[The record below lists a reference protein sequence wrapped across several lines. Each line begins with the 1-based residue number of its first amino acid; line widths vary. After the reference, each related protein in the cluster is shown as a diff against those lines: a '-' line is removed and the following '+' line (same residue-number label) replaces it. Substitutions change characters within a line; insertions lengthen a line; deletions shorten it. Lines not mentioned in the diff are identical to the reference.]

1 MAGDVAERRHRCH
14 RGRALPHRRTFAP
27 AARRRYR
34 SRDATVSPGAP
45 DTRPHLEAAPL
56 RIVFFGSSDFAI
68 PSLKALQTG
77 GHAPD
82 LVVTKPDA
90 PRGRGRK
97 IYDSDVKLA
106 AQELGLACSQ
116 PADVHAPEFL
126 DELKK
131 LGPDLGVVVSY
142 GVILKPELLE
152 LPKLGMINAHASLL
166 PLYRGAAPI
175 QRAIRDGQAETGV
188 TIMRIVEALD
198 AGDVLLTKPTKI
210 DPREN
215 AGMLR
220 ERLAEL
226 SGVALLEALALL
238 AKGKPKYTPQDPS
251 KATYAPKVEKEHG
264 VINWKL
270 PAKEIDLL
278 VRAMT
283 PKPGAQT
290 RLGSKRFIVMEGTV
304 EQDLY
309 GMGIPGGLQSSGEE
323 GIRVCTGKDIYR
335 ITRIKPDNGRN
346 MTAGEFVRGHHIA
359 PDARF
364 G

>member
-1 MAGDVAERRHRCH
+1 M
-14 RGRALPHRRTFAP
+14 
-27 AARRRYR
+27 
-34 SRDATVSPGAP
+34 
-45 DTRPHLEAAPL
+45 

-68 PSLKALQTG
+68 PSLKAIKDG
-77 GHAPD
+77 GFAPE

-106 AQELGLACSQ
+106 AQELGLPHHQ
-116 PADVHAPEFL
+116 PVDPHGAEFL
-126 DELKK
+126 DKLKAMQ
-131 LGPDLGVVVSY
+131 PDLGIVVSY
-142 GVILKPELLE
+142 GVILKPELLA
-152 LPKLGMINAHASLL
+152 LPKHGLINAHASLL

-175 QRAIRDGQAETGV
+175 QRAIREGQAETGV
-188 TIMRIVEALD
+188 TIMKIIEPLD
-198 AGDVLLTKPTKI
+198 AGDILLSKITKI

-215 AGMLR
+215 AGQLR
-220 ERLAEL
+220 TRLAEL
-226 SGVALLEALALL
+226 SGVALLEAIDLI
-238 AKGKPKYTPQDPS
+238 AKGKAKYTPQDAS

-264 VINWKL
+264 VIQWKL

>member
-1 MAGDVAERRHRCH
+1 
-14 RGRALPHRRTFAP
+14 
-27 AARRRYR
+27 
-34 SRDATVSPGAP
+34 
-45 DTRPHLEAAPL
+45 L
-56 RIVFFGSSDFAI
+56 RIVFFGTGDFAI
-68 PSLKALQTG
+68 PSLKALKEG
-77 GHAPD
+77 GFAPE

-97 IYDSDVKLA
+97 IYDAEVKLA
-106 AQELGLACSQ
+106 ANDLELPCAQ
-116 PADVHAPEFL
+116 PVDPHSPEFV
-126 DELKK
+126 EQIQRIK
-131 LGPDLGVVVSY
+131 PDIGVVISY
-142 GVILKPELLE
+142 GVILKPELLGIPE
-152 LPKLGMINAHASLL
+152 HGMINAHASLL

-175 QRAIRDGQAETGV
+175 QRCIRDGHKETGITV
-188 TIMRIVEALD
+188 MKITDQLD
-198 AGDVLLTKPTKI
+198 AGDVMLVEKTEIGDT
-210 DPREN
+210 EN
-215 AGMLR
+215 AGQLR
-220 ERLAEL
+220 ARLAEL
-226 SGVALLEALALL
+226 SGKALVDALTQV
-238 AKGKPKYTPQDPS
+238 KDGKATFTPQDHG

-264 VINWKL
+264 VIDWTL
-270 PAKEIDLL
+270 PAVEVDLL

-290 RLGSKRFIVMEGTV
+290 RLGNKRFIVMEGTV

-323 GIRVCTGKDIYR
+323 GIRVCTGKDLFR

>member
-1 MAGDVAERRHRCH
+1 M
-14 RGRALPHRRTFAP
+14 
-27 AARRRYR
+27 
-34 SRDATVSPGAP
+34 
-45 DTRPHLEAAPL
+45 

-68 PSLKALQTG
+68 PSLKALKDG
-77 GHAPD
+77 GFAPE

-90 PRGRGRK
+90 ARGRGRK
-97 IYDSDVKLA
+97 IYDSEVKLA
-106 AQELGLACSQ
+106 AQEFGLPCEQ
-116 PADVHAPEFL
+116 PADPHGAEFL
-126 DELKK
+126 ATIKK
-131 LGPDLGVVVSY
+131 LKPDIGIVVSY
-142 GVILKPELLE
+142 GVILKPELMG

-166 PLYRGAAPI
+166 PLYRGAAQI
-175 QRAIRDGQAETGV
+175 QRAISDGQQETGV
-188 TIMRIVEALD
+188 SIMRIVEKLD
-198 AGDVLLTKPTKI
+198 AGDVMLTKVTRI
-210 DPREN
+210 DPKEN
-215 AGMLR
+215 AGALR

-226 SGVALLEALALL
+226 SGAALLEALPILD
-238 AKGKPKYTPQDPS
+238 KGKAKFVAQDEA

-290 RLGSKRFIVMEGTV
+290 RLGNKRFIVMEGTV

>member
-1 MAGDVAERRHRCH
+1 M
-14 RGRALPHRRTFAP
+14 
-27 AARRRYR
+27 
-34 SRDATVSPGAP
+34 
-45 DTRPHLEAAPL
+45 
-56 RIVFFGSSDFAI
+56 RIVFFGSSDFAL
-68 PSLKALQTG
+68 PSLKALKDG
-77 GHAPD
+77 GFAPE

-97 IYDSDVKLA
+97 IYDSEVKLA
-106 AQELGLACSQ
+106 AQELGLPCDQ

-126 DELKK
+126 DRLRQLK
-131 LGPDLGVVVSY
+131 PDVGVVVSY
-142 GVILKPELLE
+142 GVILKPELID
-152 LPKLGMINAHASLL
+152 LPPQGLINAHASLL
-166 PLYRGAAPI
+166 PLYRGAAPV
-175 QRAIRDGQAETGV
+175 QRAIRDGRTETGI
-188 TIMRIVEALD
+188 TIMKIAEALD
-198 AGDVLLTKPTKI
+198 AGDILLQKVTKI
-210 DPREN
+210 EPTEN

-220 ERLAEL
+220 DRLADL
-226 SGVALLEALALL
+226 SGVALLEALALIDQ
-238 AKGKPKYTPQDPS
+238 GKAKYTPQDHS

-264 VINWKL
+264 LISWKL
-270 PAKEIDLL
+270 PAREIDLL

-290 RLGSKRFIVMEGTV
+290 RLGSKRFIVMEGVV

>member
-1 MAGDVAERRHRCH
+1 
-14 RGRALPHRRTFAP
+14 
-27 AARRRYR
+27 
-34 SRDATVSPGAP
+34 
-45 DTRPHLEAAPL
+45 L

-68 PSLKALQTG
+68 PSLQALKAG
-77 GHAPD
+77 GLAPD

-97 IYDSDVKLA
+97 IYDSEVKLA
-106 AQELGLACSQ
+106 AAELGLPCEQ
-116 PADVHAPEFL
+116 PADPHGEEFL
-126 DELKK
+126 AKLKAMQ
-131 LGPDLGVVVSY
+131 PDLGIVVSY
-142 GVILKPELLE
+142 GVILKPQLIG
-152 LPKLGMINAHASLL
+152 LPKHGLINAHASLL

-175 QRAIRDGQAETGV
+175 QRAIRDGRAETGV
-188 TIMRIVEALD
+188 TIMRIVEQLD
-198 AGDVLLTKPTKI
+198 AGDILLAERTPI
-210 DPREN
+210 DGKEN

-226 SGVALLEALALL
+226 SGKALIEAIKVIE
-238 AKGKPKYTPQDPS
+238 KGKPKYTPQDHTQ
-251 KATYAPKVEKEHG
+251 ATYAPKVEKEHG
-264 VINWKL
+264 VIDWKL
-270 PAKEIDLL
+270 PAKQVDLL

-309 GMGIPGGLQSSGEE
+309 GMGIPGALQSSGEE
-323 GIRVCTGKDIYR
+323 GIRVCTGKDLYR

>member
-1 MAGDVAERRHRCH
+1 M
-14 RGRALPHRRTFAP
+14 
-27 AARRRYR
+27 
-34 SRDATVSPGAP
+34 
-45 DTRPHLEAAPL
+45 

-68 PSLKALQTG
+68 PSLKALKDG
-77 GHAPD
+77 GFAPD

-97 IYDSDVKLA
+97 IYDSEVKLA
-106 AQELGLACSQ
+106 AEELGLPCDQ
-116 PADVHAPEFL
+116 PTDPHGEEFL
-126 DELKK
+126 ARLKK
-131 LGPDLGVVVSY
+131 LQPDLGVVVSY
-142 GVILKPELLE
+142 GVILKPEMLA
-152 LPKLGMINAHASLL
+152 LPPKGLINAHASLL

-175 QRAIRDGQAETGV
+175 QRAIRDGHGETGV
-188 TIMRIVEALD
+188 TIMRIVEQLD
-198 AGDVLLTKPTKI
+198 AGDILLTKATPI
-210 DPREN
+210 DPKEN
-215 AGMLR
+215 AGVLR

-226 SGVALLEALALL
+226 SGAALLEALALIG
-238 AKGKPKYTPQDPS
+238 KGKAKYTPQDHA

-270 PAKEIDLL
+270 PAKEVDLL

-290 RLGSKRFIVMEGTV
+290 RLGNKRFIVMEGFV

>member
-1 MAGDVAERRHRCH
+1 M
-14 RGRALPHRRTFAP
+14 
-27 AARRRYR
+27 
-34 SRDATVSPGAP
+34 
-45 DTRPHLEAAPL
+45 

-68 PSLKALQTG
+68 PALTALKSAGL
-77 GHAPD
+77 APV

-97 IYDSDVKLA
+97 IYDSEVKLA
-106 AQELGLACSQ
+106 AQELSLPFEQ
-116 PADVHAPEFL
+116 PADPHDPAFVARL
-126 DELKK
+126 QALQ
-131 LGPDLGVVVSY
+131 PDVGVVISY
-142 GVILKPELLE
+142 GVILKPDLIG
-152 LPKLGMINAHASLL
+152 LPRLGMINAHASLL

-188 TIMRIVEALD
+188 TIMRIIEQLD
-198 AGDVLLTKPTKI
+198 AGDMLLQERTPI
-210 DPREN
+210 GAREN
-215 AGMLR
+215 AGGLR
-220 ERLAEL
+220 DRLAEL
-226 SGVALLEALALL
+226 SGKALVDAIGLL
-238 AKGKPKYTPQDPS
+238 ASGKAKFTPQDHQ
-251 KATYAPKVEKEHG
+251 KASYAPKVEKEHG
-264 VINWKL
+264 VIDWRL
-270 PAKEIDLL
+270 PAREVDLL

-290 RLGSKRFIVMEGTV
+290 RLGNKRFIVIEGTV

-323 GIRVCTGKDIYR
+323 GIRVCTGKDLYR

>member
-1 MAGDVAERRHRCH
+1 M
-14 RGRALPHRRTFAP
+14 
-27 AARRRYR
+27 
-34 SRDATVSPGAP
+34 
-45 DTRPHLEAAPL
+45 

-68 PSLKALQTG
+68 PSLKALKDG
-77 GHAPD
+77 GLAPE

-97 IYDSDVKLA
+97 IYDSEVKLA
-106 AQELGLACSQ
+106 AQELSLPCEQ
-116 PADVHAPEFL
+116 PADPHAPEFL
-126 DELKK
+126 ERLKK
-131 LGPDLGVVVSY
+131 LKPDIGVVVSY

-152 LPKLGMINAHASLL
+152 LPPHGMVNAHASLL

-175 QRAIRDGQAETGV
+175 QRAIRDGRLETGI
-188 TIMRIVEALD
+188 TIMRIAEALD
-198 AGDVLLTKPTKI
+198 AGDVLLAKPTKI
-210 DPREN
+210 EAKEN

-220 ERLAEL
+220 DRLADL
-226 SGVALLEALALL
+226 SGEALLEALALIQ
-238 AKGKPKYTPQDPS
+238 KGKEKYTPQDHT

-264 VINWKL
+264 VIHWKL
-270 PAKEIDLL
+270 PAREIDLL

>member
-1 MAGDVAERRHRCH
+1 M
-14 RGRALPHRRTFAP
+14 
-27 AARRRYR
+27 
-34 SRDATVSPGAP
+34 
-45 DTRPHLEAAPL
+45 

-68 PSLKALQTG
+68 PSLKALQAG
-77 GHAPD
+77 GFAPD

-97 IYDSDVKLA
+97 IYDSEVKLA
-106 AQELGLACSQ
+106 AQELKLPCAQ
-116 PADVHAPEFL
+116 PADPHAPEFL
-126 DELKK
+126 DELRS
-131 LGPDLGVVVSY
+131 LAPDLGVVVSY
-142 GVILKPELLE
+142 GVILQPELIA
-152 LPKLGMINAHASLL
+152 LPRHGMINAHASLL

-175 QRAIRDGQAETGV
+175 QRAIREGQEETGV
-188 TIMRIVEALD
+188 TIMRIVEKLD
-198 AGDVLLTKPTKI
+198 AGDVLLANPTRI
-210 DPREN
+210 GPREN

-220 ERLAEL
+220 ERLADL
-226 SGVALLEALALL
+226 SGTALLDAIARIRDGT
-238 AKGKPKYTPQDPS
+238 ATWTPQDES

-264 VINWKL
+264 LLDWRL
-270 PAKEIDLL
+270 PAREIDLL

>member
-1 MAGDVAERRHRCH
+1 M
-14 RGRALPHRRTFAP
+14 
-27 AARRRYR
+27 
-34 SRDATVSPGAP
+34 
-45 DTRPHLEAAPL
+45 

-68 PSLKALQTG
+68 PSLKALKTG
-77 GHAPD
+77 GFAPE

-106 AQELGLACSQ
+106 AQEIGLPCEQ
-116 PADVHAPEFL
+116 PADPHAPEFL
-126 DELKK
+126 ERLKK
-131 LGPDLGVVVSY
+131 LKPDIGVVVSY
-142 GVILKPELLE
+142 GVILKPELLA
-152 LPKLGMINAHASLL
+152 LPAQGMINAHASLL

-175 QRAIRDGQAETGV
+175 QRAIRDGRMETGV
-188 TIMRIVEALD
+188 TIMRIAEALD
-198 AGDVLLTKPTKI
+198 AGDILLAKTTKI
-210 DPREN
+210 EPKEN

-220 ERLAEL
+220 DRLADL
-226 SGVALLEALALL
+226 SGVALLEALALIQ
-238 AKGKPKYTPQDPS
+238 KGKPKYTPQDHA

-264 VINWKL
+264 LIHWKL

-309 GMGIPGGLQSSGEE
+309 GMGIPGALQSSGEE

>member
-1 MAGDVAERRHRCH
+1 
-14 RGRALPHRRTFAP
+14 
-27 AARRRYR
+27 
-34 SRDATVSPGAP
+34 
-45 DTRPHLEAAPL
+45 L

-68 PSLKALQTG
+68 PSLKALKAG
-77 GHAPD
+77 GRSPM

-97 IYDSDVKLA
+97 IYDSDVKLG
-106 AQELGLACSQ
+106 AQELGLPCSQ
-116 PADVHAPEFL
+116 PVDPHSPEFL
-126 DELKK
+126 AQLKAMK
-131 LGPDLGVVVSY
+131 PDLGIVVSY
-142 GVILKPELLE
+142 GVILKPELLA
-152 LPKLGMINAHASLL
+152 LPKHGLINAHASLL

-188 TIMRIVEALD
+188 TIMRIVEQLD
-198 AGDVLLTKPTKI
+198 AGDIVLMKRTPI
-210 DPREN
+210 DPKEH
-215 AGMLR
+215 AGVLR

-226 SGVALLEALALL
+226 SGVGLLEAITAIEEGK
-238 AKGKPKYTPQDPS
+238 AKFTPQQHD

-278 VRAMT
+278 VLAMT

-290 RLGSKRFIVMEGTV
+290 RLGNKRFIVMEGSV

>member
-1 MAGDVAERRHRCH
+1 
-14 RGRALPHRRTFAP
+14 
-27 AARRRYR
+27 
-34 SRDATVSPGAP
+34 
-45 DTRPHLEAAPL
+45 L

-68 PSLKALQTG
+68 PSLKALKG
-77 GHAPD
+77 GGFAPE

-90 PRGRGRK
+90 ARGRGRK
-97 IYDSDVKLA
+97 IYDSEVKLA
-106 AQELGLACSQ
+106 AQELGLPCEQ
-116 PADVHAPEFL
+116 PADPHGAEFL
-126 DELKK
+126 AMLKK
-131 LGPDLGVVVSY
+131 LKPDLGIVVSY
-142 GVILKPELLE
+142 GVILKPELLG
-152 LPKLGMINAHASLL
+152 LPRLGMINAHASLL

-175 QRAIRDGQAETGV
+175 QRAIRDGQQDTGV
-188 TIMRIVEALD
+188 SIMRIVEKLD
-198 AGDVLLTKPTKI
+198 AGDVMLTKVTRI
-210 DPREN
+210 DPKEN
-215 AGMLR
+215 AGQLR

-226 SGVALLEALALL
+226 SGAALLESLPILD
-238 AKGKPKYTPQDPS
+238 KGKAKFVPQDES

-264 VINWKL
+264 VIHWKL

>member
-1 MAGDVAERRHRCH
+1 M
-14 RGRALPHRRTFAP
+14 
-27 AARRRYR
+27 
-34 SRDATVSPGAP
+34 
-45 DTRPHLEAAPL
+45 

-68 PSLKALQTG
+68 PSLKALKEG
-77 GHAPD
+77 GFAPD

-97 IYDSDVKLA
+97 IYDSEVRLA
-106 AQELGLACSQ
+106 ADELGLPCAQ
-116 PADVHAPEFL
+116 PVDPHASEFL
-126 DELKK
+126 ATLRQLDAQI
-131 LGPDLGVVVSY
+131 GVVVSY
-142 GVILKPELLE
+142 GVILKPELLQ
-152 LPKLGMINAHASLL
+152 LWPKGLINAHASLL

-175 QRAIRDGQAETGV
+175 QRAIRDGQTETGI
-188 TIMRIVEALD
+188 TIMRIVEQLD
-198 AGDVLLTKPTKI
+198 AGDILLKKPTPI
-210 DPREN
+210 GPLEN
-215 AGMLR
+215 SGVLR

-226 SGVALLEALALL
+226 SGPALLEALELI
-238 AKGKPKYTPQDPS
+238 KQGKDTYTPQDHG

-264 VINWKL
+264 LINWKL
-270 PAKEIDLL
+270 PAKEVALL

-283 PKPGAQT
+283 PRPGAQT
-290 RLGSKRFIVMEGTV
+290 RLGNKRFIVMEGTV

-323 GIRVCTGKDIYR
+323 GIRVCTGKDLYR